1 MRANKLGTRLAGVV
15 LALLMVI
22 TIMPITSI
30 KAKAA
35 DGVDGFVNR
44 CYEVSLG
51 RTGDAEGINYWINE
65 INSKKRT
72 GVDVVYNFIFSK
84 EYEARNRSNTEF
96 VTDLY
101 TMFMGR
107 TPDQD
112 GYNYWCGQMEA
123 GKSRKDIFTGFANSK
138 EFYETCTNYGVT
150 AGYYTDETDGGR
162 LSALNL
168 FVGRMYETT
177 LGRLGDQEGQNYWT
191 KGLMNG
197 ELTGTDCAIQFIN
210 SKEFVNLK
218 LSNEDYVDKLY
229 AAFMGRTPDAEGK
242 NHWIKLLN
250 EGDMTRDEVFACF
263 ANSAEFKGICQTYGI
278 TSYDYKAEEWSPTRK
293 KEEYVNG
300 KLAKYI
306 EYYIE
311 GENTGAPAI
320 EKEYDDEGN
329 MTYHAEYSYGDKKE
343 YSVQYDDKG
352 NVLQKGEWDYDDNG
366 FNKTGKFYEA
376 NGSLKERYV
385 HTRDNYPLV
394 NKTEWYDGTGKLT
407 SAQEYQYNDKEQET
421 YYKITE
427 NGKLFHETISE
438 YDSEYRLIKCTNIDY
453 NDDGEV
459 MALSYYENKYNKDG
473 SYVEED
479 HYSGDETVG
488 TRCYYDANGCSI
500 REESYDENGKVIWY
514 VINEYNEYCN
524 QTKCSF
530 YSNGELTSYTTYE
543 YNAKGEMK
551 KNTKY
556 NADGSVEEEYI
567 VITTYK

>member
-1 MRANKLGTRLAGVV
+1 MRANKLGTRLVGVV

-197 ELTGTDCAIQFIN
+197 ELTGTDCAANFIK
-210 SKEFVNLK
+210 SKEFTNLK

-229 AAFMGRTPDAEGK
+229 AAFMGRTADAEGRT
-242 NHWIKLLN
+242 NWVTLLN

-278 TSYDYKAEEWSPTRK
+278 TSYDYQAEEYSQVRV
-293 KEEYVNG
+293 EEMYSGGILRRHIELVPEG
-300 KLAKYI
+300 KYQGYI
-306 EYYIE
+306 AAES
-311 GENTGAPAI
+311 
-320 EKEYDDEGN
+320 EYDEEGN
-329 MTYHAEYSYGDKKE
+329 LLYAFEIKYEGNYSYETSYNSKREAVAKSVAEFNDDNQCLGVKYYEMDGTLKE
-343 YSVQYDDKG
+343 GYRNIFKDDSLTEEWYDASGRVYATSKYLYDENRELIGYQKTKEGVLVTNESYSLDSEGRSLETVIIRYDD
-352 NVLQKGEWDYDDNG
+352 
-366 FNKTGKFYEA
+366 TGKTLLE
-376 NGSLKERYV
+376 SLKEKIVYSEDGSYIV
-385 HTRDNYPLV
+385 YHYSSGKLTGKSNYSPDGYERKGEDYAEDE
-394 NKTEWYDGTGKLT
+394 KTIISNRICEVSADYKEIKTNFYENGKLT
-407 SAQEYQYNDKEQET
+407 SVAVL
-421 YYKITE
+421 
-427 NGKLFHETISE
+427 KLNA
-438 YDSEYRLIKCTNIDY
+438 K
-453 NDDGEV
+453 G
-459 MALSYYENKYNKDG
+459 
-473 SYVEED
+473 
-479 HYSGDETVG
+479 G
-488 TRCYYDANGCSI
+488 T
-500 REESYDENGKVIWY
+500 K
-514 VINEYNEYCN
+514 
-524 QTKCSF
+524 
-530 YSNGELTSYTTYE
+530 SYTTYD
-543 YNAKGEMK
+543 NKG
-551 KNTKY
+551 NVTY
-556 NADGSVEEEYI
+556 EETYI
-567 VITTYK
+567 YTY

>member
-1 MRANKLGTRLAGVV
+1 MRANKLGTRIVGVV

-51 RTGDAEGINYWINE
+51 RTGDAEGINFWINE

-197 ELTGTDCAIQFIN
+197 ELTGTDCAANFIK
-210 SKEFVNLK
+210 SKEFTNLK

-229 AAFMGRTPDAEGK
+229 AAFMGRTADAEGRT
-242 NHWIKLLN
+242 NWVTLLN
-250 EGDMTRDEVFACF
+250 EGEKTRDEVFACF

-278 TSYDYKAEEWSPTRK
+278 TSYDYQAEEYSPIRK
-293 KEEYVNG
+293 KETYVNG
-300 KLAKYI
+300 RLTTYL
-306 EYYIE
+306 ENCVE
-311 GENTGAPAI
+311 GEHAGHPVVEIN
-320 EKEYDDEGN
+320 YDNEGKV
-329 MTYHAEYSYGDKKE
+329 TYHEEYSYGDNKE
-343 YSVQYDDKG
+343 YLIQYDENG
-352 NVLQKGEWDYDDNG
+352 NVTQKTEWDYDENYN
-366 FNKTGKFYEA
+366 NKTGKFYNA
-376 NGSLKERYV
+376 DGSLSGRYV
-385 HTRDNYPLV
+385 NIRDNYPLV
-394 NKTEWYDGTGKLT
+394 NKTEWYDGAGKLIEVE
-407 SAQEYQYNDKEQET
+407 EYQFNDKGFET
-421 YYKITE
+421 YRNRKQNNKVIFEEITE
-427 NGKLFHETISE
+427 F
-438 YDSEYRLIKCTNIDY
+438 DSEDRIIKSTIKGYDN
-453 NDDGEV
+453 
-459 MALSYYENKYNKDG
+459 
-473 SYVEED
+473 
-479 HYSGDETVG
+479 SGK
-488 TRCYYDANGCSI
+488 I
-500 REESYDENGKVIWY
+500 
-514 VINEYNEYCN
+514 EY
-524 QTKCSF
+524 QSGIIFT
-530 YSNGELTSYTTYE
+530 
-543 YNAKGEMK
+543 
-551 KNTKY
+551 Y
-556 NADGSVEEEYI
+556 NADGSYVQEFHYSGNATVDAKKYFDTNGCIVKEESYKNGKVTNYTVYDNNEYGAATKSSCYVNGKLTNYTIYEYNNKGGMKKKTTYLANGSVVEEAI
-567 VITTYK
+567 TITTYK